1 MVERAVWKG
10 RVNSL
15 CHRFLSWWCIG
26 SVRTLWKSQ
35 TSSTARRNG
44 RHRIERE
51 MREVAPRLR
60 SGQASGEQS
69 LQEPRAKARPLQ
81 RGAELACGEI
91 FQGAEASV
99 EFRRRQAPQAVER
112 AQKIRDRTVALA
124 RVAFDAAGNQV
135 AVGIASQ
142 AHAWHDVVEALHV
155 GGSAAEAVKAGAAFA
170 IVNGFAQRPG
180 FQEIRGFEGRG
191 RRLFRG
197 LGGAIEEVAS
207 GE

>member
-81 RGAELACGEI
+81 RGAELAGGEI

-99 EFRRRQAPQAVER
+99 EFGGRQAPQAVEN

-124 RVAFDAAGNQV
+124 RVAFDTRGNQV
-135 AVGIASQ
+135 AVGVASE
-142 AHAWHDVVEALHV
+142 ARAWNDVVEALHM
-155 GGSAAEAVKAGAAFA
+155 GGSAA
-170 IVNGFAQRPG
+170 
-180 FQEIRGFEGRG
+180 
-191 RRLFRG
+191 
-197 LGGAIEEVAS
+197 
-207 GE
+207 